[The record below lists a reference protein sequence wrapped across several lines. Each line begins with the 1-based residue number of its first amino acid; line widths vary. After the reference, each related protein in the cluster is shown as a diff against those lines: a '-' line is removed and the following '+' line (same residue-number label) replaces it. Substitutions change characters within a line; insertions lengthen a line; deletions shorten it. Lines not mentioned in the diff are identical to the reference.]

1 MCCAFIAL
9 PSAITSFDS
18 VKKAL
23 PSSDESNTEQIIEKA
38 QKKITEATKEISKD
52 SEKATKKIAKSVENA
67 VDEAKSEYDKWIEEK
82 SKAETEEFKHHK
94 SGILRKGSSILREGL
109 EVIPPE
115 GGQVVLFRMGGKIGV
130 AFNRSDL
137 FVLYEPQFEDAYNE
151 DFSKSNGMVLL
162 KRDGKWGALNTTA
175 RPGAGIADVTVPF
188 VFDRLTPFR
197 NGKSTATLNGKT
209 FVIDTMG
216 KKIN

>member
-1 MCCAFIAL
+1 MRNMIVIMAVAAISTMWL
-9 PSAITSFDS
+9 PCMGT
-18 VKKAL
+18 V
-23 PSSDESNTEQIIEKA
+23 PNEGSST
-38 QKKITEATKEISKD
+38 
-52 SEKATKKIAKSVENA
+52 VEMIC
-67 VDEAKSEYDKWIEEK
+67 DTTQTPMSEYDRWIDKK
-82 SKAETEEFKHHK
+82 SVSETEEYKHYK
-94 SGILRKGSSILREGL
+94 SGIIQKGSSILREGL

-115 GGQVVLFRMGGKIGV
+115 GGQVVLFQMGGKIGV

-188 VFDRLTPFR
+188 VFDKLTPFR
-197 NGKSTATLNGKT
+197 NGRSTATLNGKT
-209 FVIDTMG
+209 FTIDTFG
-216 KKIN
+216 KRLD